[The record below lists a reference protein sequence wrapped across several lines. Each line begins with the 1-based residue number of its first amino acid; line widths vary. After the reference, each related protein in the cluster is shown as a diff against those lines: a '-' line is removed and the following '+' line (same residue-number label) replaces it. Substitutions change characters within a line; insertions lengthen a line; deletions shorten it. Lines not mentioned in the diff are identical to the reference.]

1 MSPQKPL
8 RLGRSHRSG
17 PDRAASEGRA
27 GSRGIRPIFA
37 MALLS
42 LGSTALAQAAEA
54 PFGLS
59 WGPVTTVPKPFM
71 ADREANIT
79 ALFYFHGQPP
89 ASGPDTQQVVLE
101 ICRDEGL
108 QQVIWVSR
116 DFPEAELSARYE
128 PIYQEGVRRHGEP
141 VKDGRPETVV
151 WSGGH
156 TLLAVRSV
164 DGGRKRLIMIATGD
178 QYEKCSAAHEAGA
191 GHPAT
196 VHTSALHKAT
206 TP

>member
-1 MSPQKPL
+1 
-8 RLGRSHRSG
+8 
-17 PDRAASEGRA
+17 
-27 GSRGIRPIFA
+27 
-37 MALLS
+37 MALLWLS
-42 LGSTALAQAAEA
+42 STAITQAVEA

-59 WGPVTTVPKPFM
+59 WGPVTTVPKPSM

-116 DFPEAELSARYE
+116 NFPEAELPARYE

-141 VKDGRPETVV
+141 VKDSRSEIVV
-151 WSGGH
+151 WPGGH
-156 TLLAVRSV
+156 TLLAIRSV
-164 DGGRKRLIMIATGD
+164 EGGRKRLIMIAIGD
-178 QYEKCSAAHEAGA
+178 QYEKCSAAHEADV

-196 VHTSALHKAT
+196 VHTSALLEAT
-206 TP
+206 SP